1 MPNYLDVLRPISSAG
16 VEQGDVP
23 PTLPGNPPGYQLTI
37 LQLNSVL
44 ALSTWKQHQ
53 IPQVMTQFGLDYHPH
68 FRCQFQIC
76 PPLVQVICQ
85 CGSQNSGKHST
96 YQITSLLQRILLKD
110 RNQQPDEGIHSQD
123 MGKGLRASMFSPS
136 TTLPP
141 WPHIYQLAPIFRC
154 LFLVNPHNK
163 RHPFALITSKI
174 PRVLGT
180 LQEMAQKYVVL
191 IIYLL

>member
-53 IPQVMTQFGLDYHPH
+53 TPQVMTQFGTVLPPPL
-68 FRCQFQIC
+68 QVPILNC
-76 PPLVQVICQ
+76 PPLVQVIGQ
-85 CGSQNSGKHST
+85 SGSQNSEKHST
-96 YQITSLLQRILLKD
+96 YQLTSLLQRILLKD
-110 RNQQPDEGIHSQD
+110 GNQQPDEGLHGQD
-123 MGKGLRASMFSPS
+123 MGKGLRAPLLSPS

-141 WPHIYQLAPIFRC
+141 WPHIYQLVPNSHFQ
-154 LFLVNPHNK
+154 V
-163 RHPFALITSKI
+163 PFANQST
-174 PRVLGT
+174 
-180 LQEMAQKYVVL
+180 
-191 IIYLL
+191 